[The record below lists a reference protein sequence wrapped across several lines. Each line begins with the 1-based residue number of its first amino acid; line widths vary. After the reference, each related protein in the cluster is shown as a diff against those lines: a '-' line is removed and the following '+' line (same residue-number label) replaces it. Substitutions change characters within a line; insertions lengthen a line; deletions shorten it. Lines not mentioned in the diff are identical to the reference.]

1 MQSAKKREYLIIGIH
16 WRSDWLERK
25 GLSLT
30 HYWTLLSPC
39 ITVCGNFPHVKN
51 SGLHRFKNRGAYQTQ
66 WIIFY
71 GLKTNQV
78 FTILLPTEQSAPDSS
93 EEIEQDQEEE
103 HKRRRRRKKRKPTL
117 QPECDKGGAA
127 QVTESS
133 TELSETP
140 ANEGGERIS
149 KNKKRKLKK
158 KRHKEKLLS
167 MGLMPRAT
175 ALEFTYKKDG
185 EEGDDGERRAAEVSD
200 FLRTTMKLYMS
211 DCEYLTEHSNS
222 NSSSDSNSNTWEN
235 SWALIHLAATHKAAL
250 MKVANI
256 IKS

>member
-30 HYWTLLSPC
+30 HYWTLLRPRPC
-39 ITVCGNFPHVKN
+39 ITVCGNFPQVKN

-71 GLKTNQV
+71 GLKANQV
-78 FTILLPTEQSAPDSS
+78 FTILLPTEQSAPDSL

-103 HKRRRRRKKRKPTL
+103 HKRRRRRKKRKATL
-117 QPECDKGGAA
+117 HPECDKGGAA

-133 TELSETP
+133 TEPSETP
-140 ANEGGERIS
+140 ANEGGEHIS

-175 ALEFTYKKDG
+175 ALEFTYKKDRDK
-185 EEGDDGERRAAEVSD
+185 GDEGERRAAEVSD

-222 NSSSDSNSNTWEN
+222 TSYTWEN
-235 SWALIHLAATHKAAL
+235 SWALIHLAVTHKAAL

>member
-1 MQSAKKREYLIIGIH
+1 MEFKP
-16 WRSDWLERK
+16 RSDWLERK

-30 HYWTLLSPC
+30 HYWTLLRPRPC
-39 ITVCGNFPHVKN
+39 ITVCGNFPQVKN
-51 SGLHRFKNRGAYQTQ
+51 SRPHRFKNRGAYQTQ
-66 WIIFY
+66 RLIFY
-71 GLKTNQV
+71 GLKMNQV
-78 FTILLPTEQSAPDSS
+78 FTILLPTEQSAPDSL

-103 HKRRRRRKKRKPTL
+103 HKRRRRKKRKSTL
-117 QPECDKGGAA
+117 HPECDKGGAA
-127 QVTESS
+127 QVSKSS
-133 TELSETP
+133 TEPSETP

-167 MGLMPRAT
+167 MGLLPRAT
-175 ALEFTYKKDG
+175 ALEFTYKKDA
-185 EEGDDGERRAAEVSD
+185 EEGDDSEKRAAEVSD

-211 DCEYLTEHSNS
+211 DCEYQTEHSNR
-222 NSSSDSNSNTWEN
+222 NSNTWEN
-235 SWALIHLAATHKAAL
+235 IRTLIHLAVTHKAAL